1 MGSVKAIVAALF
13 LILTSSCIGP
23 ARSPRAH
30 ALQVDAHPLLEA
42 PTLDP
47 LLFKPVGG
55 SMDSVLAAHA
65 AERQQVIAP
74 ESFFVNGHFSLRA
87 TLGQDVLVATENYSP
102 GGSTGWVTLQRNDVE
117 IYRIDTG
124 MASPV
129 TALRGLWTYDGHW
142 VLETA
147 AVSSDATRGRLTRDG
162 VVLNDAL
169 GYSDAFN
176 FQLMDGR
183 PFYFFTRRGRI
194 GYSFDGHDSMPAF
207 DEIPH
212 YGCCSAAELNP
223 RQARDMV
230 AFFASRGDMWYD
242 VEIISGN

>member
-1 MGSVKAIVAALF
+1 MDSMRKFCAVI
-13 LILTSSCIGP
+13 LIALTSSCMGP
-23 ARSPRAH
+23 AREPPPSTLH
-30 ALQVDAHPLLEA
+30 VEEHLLLEA

-47 LLFKPVGG
+47 LVFKPVRG

-65 AERQQVIAP
+65 VERQQIMAP
-74 ESFFVNGHFSLRA
+74 ESFFVDGHFSLRA
-87 TLGQDVLVATENYSP
+87 MLGQDVLVATENYSP

-147 AVSSDATRGRLTRDG
+147 YISSETIMGRITRDG
-162 VVLNDAL
+162 LVLNDEM
-169 GYSDAFN
+169 GYSDAFG
-176 FQLMDGR
+176 FQLLDRR
-183 PFYFFTRRGRI
+183 PFYFFARHSRI
-194 GYSFDGHDSMPAF
+194 GYSYAGRESMPAF
-207 DEIPH
+207 DDIPH

-223 RQARDMV
+223 RQALELV
-230 AFFASRGDMWYD
+230 AFFARRGDSWYY
-242 VEIISGN
+242 VEISPGN